1 MTVAGLVLMGGLASR
16 MGGGD
21 KALLELAG
29 RPILAH
35 ALDRF
40 APQVGLLALS
50 ANGDPE
56 RFASFGLPVLPD
68 AASGPGGPLA
78 GVLAGLAWAAAL
90 PGVSHLATIPGDGPF
105 PPQDLVA
112 RLAAAAA
119 DGAAVAMGPNG
130 VEPLHA
136 LWPLAARERL
146 TLSLADGVRSPKRA
160 LEMLA
165 AAPVDFTDPDAFLD
179 VDTPDDLAR
188 AQARA
193 LGT

>member
-40 APQVGLLALS
+40 APQVGPLALS

-68 AASGPGGPLA
+68 AANGPGGPLA

-105 PPQDLVA
+105 PPHDLVA
-112 RLAAAAA
+112 RLAAAAG

-136 LWPLAARERL
+136 LWPLAARQRL